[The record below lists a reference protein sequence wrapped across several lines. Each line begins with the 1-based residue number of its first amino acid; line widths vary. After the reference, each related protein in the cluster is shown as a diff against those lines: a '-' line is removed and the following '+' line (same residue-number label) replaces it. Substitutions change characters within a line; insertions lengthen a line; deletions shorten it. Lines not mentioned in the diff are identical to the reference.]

1 MMYQDLKGKTAIV
14 TGSSKG
20 IGQAIALRFG
30 QEQMNVVVNY
40 KGDEE
45 GAEETV
51 QTIQQNGGRAVKVHA
66 DVSKEEGIQAIM
78 DTALEHFGTVDVFVN
93 NSGFNGEEAMPHE
106 MTLEQWQKVIDVNIT
121 GAFLG
126 AKAAIAYMMEHDIKG
141 SILNI
146 SSVHQEIPR
155 PFNVHYSTSKGGM
168 NMMTKTLA
176 LDYAEAGIRINAI
189 APGTMATESNDDL
202 QDEQKKQKQLEKI
215 PMRTFGEPKE
225 IGSAAAFLV
234 SKEASYIT
242 GTTLFV
248 DGGMMLYPSQIN
260 D

>member
-1 MMYQDLKGKTAIV
+1 M
-14 TGSSKG
+14 
-20 IGQAIALRFG
+20 
-30 QEQMNVVVNY
+30 
-40 KGDEE
+40 
-45 GAEETV
+45 
-51 QTIQQNGGRAVKVHA
+51 KVHA

-176 LDYAEAGIRINAI
+176 LDYAEAGIRVNAI
-189 APGTMATESNDDL
+189 APGTMATESNDDHC
-202 QDEQKKQKQLEKI
+202 I
-215 PMRTFGEPKE
+215 PAEHDALICGTKSSCRSQSNDWLTALNYIPLSIMLPTKNR
-225 IGSAAAFLV
+225 SLSFLAV
-234 SKEASYIT
+234 R
-242 GTTLFV
+242 G
-248 DGGMMLYPSQIN
+248 
-260 D
+260 

>member
-1 MMYQDLKGKTAIV
+1 MYQDLKGKTAIV

-40 KGDEE
+40 KGDED

-51 QTIQQNGGRAVKVHA
+51 QAIQRRGGQAVKVHA

-126 AKAAIAYMMEHDIKG
+126 AKARSPI
-141 SILNI
+141 
-146 SSVHQEIPR
+146 
-155 PFNVHYSTSKGGM
+155 
-168 NMMTKTLA
+168 
-176 LDYAEAGIRINAI
+176 
-189 APGTMATESNDDL
+189 
-202 QDEQKKQKQLEKI
+202 
-215 PMRTFGEPKE
+215 
-225 IGSAAAFLV
+225 
-234 SKEASYIT
+234 
-242 GTTLFV
+242 
-248 DGGMMLYPSQIN
+248 
-260 D
+260 

>member
-1 MMYQDLKGKTAIV
+1 MYQDLKGKTAIV

-30 QEQMNVVVNY
+30 KEEMNVVVNY
-40 KGDEE
+40 KGDED
-45 GAEETV
+45 GAEKTV
-51 QTIQQNGGRAVKVHA
+51 QAIQQHGGQAVKVHA

-93 NSGFNGEEAMPHE
+93 NSGFNGEEALPHE
-106 MTLEQWQKVIDVNIT
+106 MTLEQWQNVIDVNMT

-126 AKAAIAYMMEHDIKG
+126 TKAALAYMMEHDIKG

-155 PFNVHYSTSKGGM
+155 PFNVHYSASKGGM

-176 LDYAEAGIRINAI
+176 LDYAEVGIRINAI
-189 APGTMATESNDDL
+189 APGTMATKSNDDL

-225 IGSAAAFLV
+225 IGAAAAFLV
-234 SKEASYIT
+234 SKEAAYIT

-248 DGGMMLYPSQIN
+248 DGGMTLYPSQIN

>member
-1 MMYQDLKGKTAIV
+1 
-14 TGSSKG
+14 
-20 IGQAIALRFG
+20 
-30 QEQMNVVVNY
+30 
-40 KGDEE
+40 
-45 GAEETV
+45 
-51 QTIQQNGGRAVKVHA
+51 
-66 DVSKEEGIQAIM
+66 M

-106 MTLEQWQKVIDVNIT
+106 MTLEQWQNVIDVNIT

-126 AKAAIAYMMEHDIKG
+126 AKAALAYMMEHDIKG

-202 QDEQKKQKQLEKI
+202 QDELKKQKQLEKI

-225 IGSAAAFLV
+225 IGAAAAFLV
-234 SKEASYIT
+234 SKEAAYIT

-248 DGGMMLYPSQIN
+248 DGGMTLYPSQIN

>member
-1 MMYQDLKGKTAIV
+1 
-14 TGSSKG
+14 
-20 IGQAIALRFG
+20 
-30 QEQMNVVVNY
+30 MNVVVNY
-40 KGDEE
+40 KGDED

-51 QTIQQNGGRAVKVHA
+51 QAIQKHGGGAVKVHA

-93 NSGFNGEEAMPHE
+93 NSGFNGEEALPHE
-106 MTLEQWQKVIDVNIT
+106 MTLEQWQNVIDVNMT

-126 AKAAIAYMMEHDIKG
+126 AKAALTYMMEHDIKG

-155 PFNVHYSTSKGGM
+155 PFNVHYSTSKGGI

-202 QDEQKKQKQLEKI
+202 QDEQKKQKQLDKI

-234 SKEASYIT
+234 SKEAAYIT

-248 DGGMMLYPSQIN
+248 DGGMTLYPSQIN

>member
-1 MMYQDLKGKTAIV
+1 MYQDLKGKTAIV

-20 IGQAIALRFG
+20 IGQAVAMRFG

-45 GAEETV
+45 GAEKTV
-51 QTIQQNGGRAVKVHA
+51 QAIQQHGGQAVKVQA
-66 DVSKEEGIQAIM
+66 DVSKEEGIQALM
-78 DTALEHFGTVDVFVN
+78 DAALEHFDAVDVFVN

-106 MTLEQWQKVIDVNIT
+106 MTLAQWQQVIDVNIT

-126 AKAAIAYMMEHDIKG
+126 AKAAIAYMIEHDVKG

-155 PFNVHYSTSKGGM
+155 PLNVHYSTSKGGM
-168 NMMTKTLA
+168 NMLTKTLA
-176 LDYAEAGIRINAI
+176 LDYADAGIRVNAI
-189 APGTMATESNDDL
+189 APGTMSTDSNDDL

-215 PMRTFGEPKE
+215 PMRAFGDPKE

-234 SKEASYIT
+234 SNEAAYIT
-242 GTTLFV
+242 GTTIFV
-248 DGGMMLYPSQIN
+248 DGGMTLYPSQIN
-260 D
+260 E